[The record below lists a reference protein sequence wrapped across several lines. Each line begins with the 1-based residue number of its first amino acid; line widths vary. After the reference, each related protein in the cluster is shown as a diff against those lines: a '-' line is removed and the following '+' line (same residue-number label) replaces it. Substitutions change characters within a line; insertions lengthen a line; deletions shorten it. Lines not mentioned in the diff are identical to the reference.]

1 MEINVLI
8 LIITNIIPDNWLIK
22 HKIVKDAVV
31 VIINRIEN
39 EPVWIMVNSLLN
51 IIEIYNY
58 SDMVMKAKTEIT
70 VLDKNSNVE
79 EIDLIDVLT
88 VLSFVLLREMEIR
101 IIDPRIVVFKVK
113 PIDLVSVVIVVV
125 MDLML
130 VVKSY
135 KVNNVIENHFD

>member
-1 MEINVLI
+1 
-8 LIITNIIPDNWLIK
+8 
-22 HKIVKDAVV
+22 
-31 VIINRIEN
+31 
-39 EPVWIMVNSLLN
+39 MVNSLLN